1 MNIRGKVLTGL
12 GILAGYEI
20 YQYSQVHGSVTFN
33 INKLK
38 VTKVNTGYI
47 DFESHITIYNGSS
60 RAISID
66 KARIELSY
74 HGKHIGSV
82 VQNVQIKLNPRSNTT
97 GTIRGRLNNRNAV
110 ATLVALAQEGDLKL
124 NVNYILNV
132 TAKLLMIPVPVVIK
146 ESYKLDL
153 SPYASQLKQLYQAL
167 KDTVDAFSVL
177 VKTWKK

>member
-20 YQYSQVHGSVTFN
+20 YQYSQVHGSVTFK

-38 VTKVNTGYI
+38 VTKVNTNYI
-47 DFESHITIYNGSS
+47 DFESNVTIYNGSS
-60 RAISID
+60 RAINVN
-66 KARIELSY
+66 KARIEFSY
-74 HGKHIGSV
+74 QGKHIGSV
-82 VQNVQIKLNPRSNTT
+82 VQNVEIKLNPRSNSS

-110 ATLVALAQEGDLKL
+110 ATLVALAQKGDLKL
-124 NVNYILNV
+124 NVSYILNV

-146 ESYKLDL
+146 ENYNIDL

-167 KDTVDAFSVL
+167 KNTVDAFSVL
-177 VKTWKK
+177 IKTWKK